1 MPADESATSLSW
13 YRRFTGTLDPG
24 ERLGEVLFG
33 LIMVLT
39 FTLGAGIGLAGDRA
53 STRSLLIAVL
63 GCNTAW
69 GIIDA
74 MMFLLNRLSER
85 GRIHRMAMR
94 LQAAANLEEALA
106 WVTKELDDR
115 VPEFVKP
122 EIRAALDRDVLA
134 QLRNRKVE
142 PSRVVAADLWGAL
155 AVFWLVFI
163 AALPAALPFLVI
175 GDAQIAMRTSN
186 AVLILL
192 LFHVGWR
199 WAGYTGA
206 SRWGMGLLMLLLGV
220 GLVGVAIA
228 LGG

>member
-1 MPADESATSLSW
+1 MPADESPPPRSW
-13 YRRFTGTLDPG
+13 YRRFVGTLDPG
-24 ERLGEVLFG
+24 ERLGELLFG

-39 FTLGAGIGLAGDRA
+39 FTLGASLGLAGDRA
-53 STRSLLIAVL
+53 STRGLLIAVL

-69 GIIDA
+69 GIVDA
-74 MMFLLNRLSER
+74 MLFLLNRLSER
-85 GRIHRMAMR
+85 GRIHRITR
-94 LQAAANLEEALA
+94 RVQAAANPEQALA
-106 WVTKELDDR
+106 CVARELDDR

-122 EIRAALDRDVLA
+122 EIRAALDRDVLE
-134 QLRNRKVE
+134 QVRNRKFA
-142 PSRVVAADLWGAL
+142 PTRVVAADLWGAL

-163 AALPAALPFLVI
+163 TALPAALPFLVI
-175 GDAQIAMRTSN
+175 GDTQIAMRISN
-186 AVLILL
+186 AVLIGL

-199 WAGYTGA
+199 WARYTGA